1 MDQVLIDGWFSL
13 SLVQQMINIGN
24 EVKRAVR
31 FDQDETKKHM
41 FLDKAIQ
48 YTDLTIQDPKNRK
61 VVPELEIG
69 KQALLDYDGEHNL
82 DITKEQLR
90 DYYMHFALM

>member
-31 FDQDETKKHM
+31 FDHDEAKKHM

-48 YTDLTIQDPKNRK
+48 YADLTIQDPKNQK